1 MKKTQEYATW
11 SLGVEE
17 LALALSMINRSDL
30 GRQMLK
36 SVSPGI
42 SNEQMDARL
51 TAASHSLAARDLVDI
66 VESKQARLIS
76 ELEQALLPL
85 VKFDKLIQISKATTG
100 KETFFYTV
108 HIYRKRSFMSHL
120 IKNGVV
126 HVIESGEYAG
136 LVEYLLGKFHE
147 FDTQEAKLSIEN
159 GHKVTLG
166 LLGTLMKENGN
177 ADSIFQQLERAGLPK
192 DLAARLSIDIAD
204 HTSRGSIGT
213 QTVNKTGA
221 SKRERY
227 QSGSLILL
235 LAGRQNNWLF
245 EFPKAADNEIAV
257 IHSAGRQALS
267 RALHQF
273 IQP

>member
-1 MKKTQEYATW
+1 MKKTQEYVTW

-17 LALALSMINRSDL
+17 LALALSMINRPDL
-30 GRQMLK
+30 GRQMLQ

-42 SNEQMDARL
+42 SDEQMDARL

-66 VESKQARLIS
+66 AESKQARLIS

-85 VKFDKLIQISKATTG
+85 AKFDKLIQFSKVTG
-100 KETFFYTV
+100 KENFFYTV
-108 HIYRKRSFMSHL
+108 HIYRKRSFVSHL
-120 IKNGVV
+120 IKKGVV

-136 LVEYLLGKFHE
+136 LVEYFLEKYHE

-159 GHKVTLG
+159 GHNVTLG

-177 ADSIFQQLERAGLPK
+177 ADSIFQQLEQAGLPK
-192 DLAARLSIDIAD
+192 DLAARLSADIAD
-204 HTSRGSIGT
+204 HVSRGSIAT
-213 QTVNKTGA
+213 QTVNQTGS
-221 SKRERY
+221 SKREKY
-227 QSGSLILL
+227 QSESLILL

-245 EFPKAADNEIAV
+245 EFPKAGDNEIAV